1 MNDAAHLPRPLD
13 VPAPIGE
20 PRADAL
26 RRLIAVVDRLRDPDG
41 CPWDLKQS
49 LATVAPHLIEEAHEV
64 VEAVERGDDEHVVE
78 ESGDLLMGICLLA
91 RIAEQSGRFD
101 LGRVASS
108 VSDKLVRRHP
118 HVFGDVKVDSADAA
132 VANWEAIKRAEREG
146 KGQDASALAGVPVA
160 LPALQRAA
168 RLADK
173 ARAAGFR
180 WTDAGGALD
189 KLAEE
194 VQELAQAFEEAGAAS
209 RPAAELAQGQRE
221 RLEYELGDVL
231 IAAAFLGNY
240 LRLDP
245 ERAARE
251 ALRRFERRF
260 RALEAEVGRPLSEC
274 SLDVLLAAWREVKR
288 REGPA

>member
-1 MNDAAHLPRPLD
+1 
-13 VPAPIGE
+13 V
-20 PRADAL
+20 
-26 RRLIAVVDRLRDPDG
+26 
-41 CPWDLKQS
+41 
-49 LATVAPHLIEEAHEV
+49 
-64 VEAVERGDDEHVVE
+64 
-78 ESGDLLMGICLLA
+78 LLS
-91 RIAEQSGRFD
+91 RIAEQEGRFD
-101 LGRVASS
+101 LARVAVG

-118 HVFGDVKVDSADAA
+118 HVFGDARADSADAA

-168 RLADK
+168 RLAEK
-173 ARAAGFR
+173 SRAAGFR
-180 WTDAGGALD
+180 WTDAGGALE

-194 VQELAQAFEEAGAAS
+194 VRELEQAFEEAGAAS
-209 RPAAELAQGQRE
+209 PTPEPTDAQRA
-221 RLEYELGDVL
+221 RLEHELGDVL
-231 IAAAFLGNY
+231 IAAAFLGSY

-260 RALEAEVGRPLSEC
+260 RALEAEVGRPLAEC

-288 REGPA
+288 REGTA